1 MNLQKQLIYEL
12 GGKMSKVVAI
22 NDMKPNPRNMVDIF
36 IVKPKWL
43 YGNGFSPFALNTY
56 IWQKKKK
63 KDAL

>member
-36 IVKPKWL
+36 IVKPK
-43 YGNGFSPFALNTY
+43 
-56 IWQKKKK
+56 
-63 KDAL
+63 